1 VGKLKVIDST
11 VDLSRV
17 DDSSFMC
24 SRSAWLLHS
33 AFIRTVASELL
44 KSHIRQLSV
53 VSSGMYYGTS
63 IWKDVGG
70 RARGMSF
77 FQSSNKE
84 RTTPKSPVSPNYGC
98 WLAGCRVSG
107 VTSECLA
114 QAVLLVIT

>member
-1 VGKLKVIDST
+1 MPIQDGAPVGKLKVIDST
-11 VDLSRV
+11 TVNLSRV

-63 IWKDVGG
+63 TWKDVGG
-70 RARGMSF
+70 RARG
-77 FQSSNKE
+77 
-84 RTTPKSPVSPNYGC
+84 Y
-98 WLAGCRVSG
+98 
-107 VTSECLA
+107 
-114 QAVLLVIT
+114 VILSKLKQGTDP